1 VKNYTYALILLLS
14 SCTFEQVNDDDVVI
28 YTSRQPQLIE
38 NLLSVF
44 TEETGINV
52 TVLSGDAQQLMERIA
67 VEGKDTD
74 ADIFMT
80 VDAGVLWQAG
90 DKGIFDSV
98 ESEVLS
104 ERIPEHLRDTDNE
117 WFGFSKRARTIVY
130 SKADIDPKDLSTY
143 EALALKDFE
152 NKLCLRT
159 SKKVYNRSLIASMIE
174 ANGAERTERVV
185 KGWVKNL
192 AEPVF
197 SSDTNVLKAVE
208 AGNCKLTV
216 VNTYY
221 LARLIESNSVENLG
235 IFWANQ
241 EDRGVH
247 VNISGAGLVKWSK
260 NKDSSIQLL
269 EWLSSDI
276 AQDMYAR
283 ANKEYPTVD
292 GIALHPVIEA
302 WGDFKEDLIQV
313 DKLGSMQSDAVFI
326 AQTAGYN

>member
-1 VKNYTYALILLLS
+1 
-14 SCTFEQVNDDDVVI
+14 
-28 YTSRQPQLIE
+28 
-38 NLLSVF
+38 
-44 TEETGINV
+44 
-52 TVLSGDAQQLMERIA
+52 
-67 VEGKDTD
+67 
-74 ADIFMT
+74 MT
-80 VDAGVLWQAG
+80 VDAGVLWQAA
-90 DKGIFDSV
+90 DKGIFDPV

-104 ERIPEHLRDTDNE
+104 SRIPQHLRDIDNQ

-130 SKADIDPKDLSTY
+130 SKTDIDPQDLSSY
-143 EALALKDFE
+143 EALATRRFKG
-152 NKLCLRT
+152 KLCLRT

-174 ANGAERTERVV
+174 ANGSKRTERVV
-185 KGWVKNL
+185 KGWVNNL

-208 AGNCKLTV
+208 AGNCSLTI

-247 VNISGAGLVKWSK
+247 VNISGAGLVKWSN
-260 NKDSSIQLL
+260 NKGSSIKLL
-269 EWLSSDI
+269 EWLSSDK
-276 AQDMYAR
+276 AQEMYAK

-292 GIALHPVIEA
+292 GIPLHPVIEA
-302 WGDFKEDLIQV
+302 WGGFKEDLIQV

>member
-1 VKNYTYALILLLS
+1 MRNYILALTIFLS
-14 SCTFEQVNDDDVVI
+14 SCSFEQVSDDEIVI

-44 TEETGINV
+44 TEETGIPV

-67 VEGKDTD
+67 VESKDTD

-80 VDAGVLWQAG
+80 VDAGVLWQAA
-90 DKGIFDSV
+90 DKGIFDTV

-104 ERIPEHLRDTDNE
+104 SRIPKHLRDIDNQ

-130 SKADIDPKDLSTY
+130 SKSDIDPRDLSTY
-143 EALALKDFE
+143 EALATKEFE
-152 NKLCLRT
+152 KKLCLRT

-174 ANGAERTERVV
+174 ANGAESTERVV
-185 KGWVKNL
+185 KGWVNNL

-208 AGNCKLTV
+208 SGNCGLTI

-260 NKDSSIQLL
+260 NKSSSIILL
-269 EWLSSDI
+269 EWLSSDA
-276 AQDMYAR
+276 AQEMYAK

-292 GIALHPVIEA
+292 GIPLHPIIES
-302 WGDFKEDLIQV
+302 WGNFKEDLIQV
-313 DKLGSMQSDAVFI
+313 DKLGLMQSDAVFI

>member
-1 VKNYTYALILLLS
+1 MRNYILALTIFLS
-14 SCTFEQVNDDDVVI
+14 SCSFEQVSDDEIVI

-38 NLLSVF
+38 PLLDIF
-44 TEETGINV
+44 TEETGIQV
-52 TVLSGDAQQLMERIA
+52 TILSGDAQQLMERIA
-67 VEGKDTD
+67 IEGKDTD

-80 VDAGVLWQAG
+80 VDAGVLWQAA

-98 ESEVLS
+98 ESELLS
-104 ERIPEHLRDTDNE
+104 SRIPQHLRDIDNQ

-130 SKADIDPKDLSTY
+130 SKKDIDPQDLSTY
-143 EALALKDFE
+143 EALAAEEFE

-174 ANGAERTERVV
+174 ANGPEKTERIV
-185 KGWVKNL
+185 KGWVSNL
-192 AEPVF
+192 AKPVF

-208 AGNCKLTV
+208 DGNCSLTV

-247 VNISGAGLVKWSK
+247 VNISGAGLVKWSNSK
-260 NKDSSIQLL
+260 NPSIKLL
-269 EWLSSDI
+269 EWLSSDT
-276 AQDMYAR
+276 AQEMYAK
-283 ANKEYPTVD
+283 ANQEYPTVD
-292 GIALHPVIEA
+292 GIPLHPVIEA

-313 DKLGSMQSDAVFI
+313 DKLGSMQSNAVFI